1 MNNTC
6 HDTLIPSAPNP
17 YDIVVMGG
25 SAGGFN
31 AFKTVLS
38 ALTPDFFMP
47 VLLVQHLHPSDEG
60 LFAQHMAMM
69 LGIKVREPWDKEP
82 IEPGK
87 VYVAPADYHMLV
99 ERGGT
104 IALSTD
110 EKVNWSRP
118 SIDVLFESAAFLY
131 GNRVIGII
139 LTGASTDGTAGI
151 RAIKAAG
158 GLTIAEDPSTAEF
171 PFMPQSAIESGAVD
185 LVLTAEQIG
194 KTLSVFGQ
202 QSNCFI
208 CEGLVP
214 IDESGK

>member
-1 MNNTC
+1 MNDTC
-6 HDTLIPSAPNP
+6 HESPAPSGPAF

-31 AFKTVLS
+31 AFKSILS
-38 ALTPDFFMP
+38 ALPPDFSMP
-47 VLLVQHLHPSDEG
+47 VLLVQHLHPSDDG
-60 LFAQHMAMM
+60 MFTRHMAMSVD
-69 LGIKVREPWDKEP
+69 LKVTEPWDKEP

-104 IALSTD
+104 IAFST
-110 EKVNWSRP
+110 EGKVNWSRP

-139 LTGASTDGTAGI
+139 LTGASADGSSGI
-151 RAIKAAG
+151 RAIKTAG
-158 GLTIAEDPSTAEF
+158 GLTIAEDPATAEF
-171 PFMPQSAIESGAVD
+171 PFMPQSAIETGAVD

-194 KTLSVFGQ
+194 KILAGFGKT
-202 QSNCFI
+202 
-208 CEGLVP
+208 E
-214 IDESGK
+214 

>member
-6 HDTLIPSAPNP
+6 HDSPTPSAPAF

-31 AFKTVLS
+31 AFKSVLS
-38 ALTPDFFMP
+38 ALPPDFSMP
-47 VLLVQHLHPSDEG
+47 VLLVQHLHPSDDG
-60 LFAQHMAMM
+60 LFVQHMAMSVD
-69 LGIKVREPWDKEP
+69 LSVTEPWDKEP

-104 IALSTD
+104 IAFST
-110 EKVNWSRP
+110 EGKVNWSRP

-139 LTGASTDGTAGI
+139 LTGASADGTSGI
-151 RAIKAAG
+151 KAIKTAG
-158 GLTIAEDPSTAEF
+158 GLTIAEDPATAEF
-171 PFMPQSAIESGAVD
+171 PFMPQSAIDTGSVD

-194 KTLSVFGQ
+194 KILAGFGKT
-202 QSNCFI
+202 
-208 CEGLVP
+208 E
-214 IDESGK
+214 